1 MAPDENLLYWHTRRL
16 ETSGIFMTA
25 IQIRKRD
32 WTSRFSFLFV
42 LAITAVL
49 WLSAGSLSAVLA
61 WPPADAWKVDRGN
74 RPSAP
79 CSDWNRRYSSPACRE
94 CTPLKASRGYA
105 YRAGSREGRILS
117 AHISYTRTISL
128 PFYDFKWPL
137 VIHIVDTG
145 L

>member
-1 MAPDENLLYWHTRRL
+1 
-16 ETSGIFMTA
+16 MTA

-42 LAITAVL
+42 LAITAVFGYL
-49 WLSAGSLSAVLA
+49 LFLFLPSWLGHRQMRETTATIVRRGALQRLEIADIRAQLVENARLSRLPEDTRIELV
-61 WPPADAWKVDRGN
+61 
-74 RPSAP
+74 
-79 CSDWNRRYSSPACRE
+79 
-94 CTPLKASRGYA
+94 
-105 YRAGSREGRILS
+105 REGRILS

-137 VIHIVDTG
+137 VINIVDTG